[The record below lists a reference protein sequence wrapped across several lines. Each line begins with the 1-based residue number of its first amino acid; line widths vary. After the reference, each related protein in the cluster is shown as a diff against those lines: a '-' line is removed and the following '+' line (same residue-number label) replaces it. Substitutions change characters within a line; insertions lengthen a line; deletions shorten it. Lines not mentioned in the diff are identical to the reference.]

1 MWFVRL
7 HAKIV
12 SHISRPLSITTEWIL
27 SVCWMLN
34 IKKELLV
41 LLPGAWHSVSFENVL
56 IPHSDTLRGTF
67 LSLYVLLGLLSHIRL
82 RERTL
87 WHMAVFW
94 ELPAE
99 MKEMVHWVVLPGNTS
114 NHVLGFLSDTLPLGA
129 KKYSYEVDLTSFCS
143 FIYGFQII
151 MELLGAVFLPRES
164 QEQRRLVGCHLWDR
178 TELDTTE
185 VT

>member
-1 MWFVRL
+1 MWTFCCYPIAVLSFQLNLFLLNFLWFVRL

-12 SHISRPLSITTEWIL
+12 SHISRPLSITTEWML

-34 IKKELLV
+34 IRKELLV
-41 LLPGAWHSVSFENVL
+41 LLPGAWHSVSFENLL
-56 IPHSDTLRGTF
+56 IPHSDTF
-67 LSLYVLLGLLSHIRL
+67 LSLYVLLGLLSHICL

-99 MKEMVHWVVLPGNTS
+99 MKEIVHRVALPGNTS
-114 NHVLGFLSDTLPLGA
+114 NHVLGFSSDTLPVRV

-143 FIYGFQII
+143 FIYSLQII
-151 MELLGAVFLPRES
+151 MELLKQVY
-164 QEQRRLVGCHLWDR
+164 
-178 TELDTTE
+178 
-185 VT
+185 